1 MAVVRSLITAGMQ
14 WCVVGVLL
22 GTGIANADLAPAVP
36 AQGGTGAQAAAKKTE
51 ADLAQEAFTS
61 GNFGAAMDLLRKAV
75 EKNSDLPPAHVIMA
89 NWYANVSN
97 VNLGAMARNA
107 LEAAV
112 VENAKDPE
120 AYVILA
126 NIALNERRW
135 TEGELLL
142 AKAADCLD
150 GFKGSKLRRERLE
163 PQLLSGQASVNE
175 AREKWALAQKSLE
188 KLLEL
193 DAKNVGVLQRM
204 AKALFLQDNYDEAFK
219 KLQAAAQN
227 DPNALNPHAQMAL
240 FYEAGRKPGAHE
252 KAKNEMSLAL
262 KEDSKART
270 YLIAAR
276 WAVDVGEIEEAKR
289 FAAKALTLAVDGE
302 KGQALDAKMLL
313 GVIAYVSRQWD
324 KAEDYFQQVLNEM
337 PANAMA
343 ANNLALALCEQE
355 DPAKRS
361 RAVQHALTIAQRAP
375 KQAEAHSTLGW
386 ACFKAG
392 NMQQAVASMQTAVQM
407 GQVSRDTA
415 YFAAEV
421 FAAANAKDAARSLLE
436 QALGP
441 QAQGAFPRMQDA
453 QALLAKLKK

>member
-1 MAVVRSLITAGMQ
+1 MAVVRSLVAAGVQ
-14 WCVVGVLL
+14 LCVVGALL
-22 GTGIANADLAPAVP
+22 GSGIANADLAPASP
-36 AQGGTGAQAAAKKTE
+36 AQGGSGAQAAVKKTE
-51 ADLAQEAFTS
+51 ADLAQEAFAS
-61 GNFGAAMDLLRKAV
+61 GNFSAAMDLLRKAV
-75 EKNSDLPPAHVIMA
+75 DKNSDLPPANVIIA

-112 VENAKDPE
+112 VENGKDPE
-120 AYVILA
+120 AYVMLA
-126 NIALNERRW
+126 NIALSEKRW
-135 TEGELLL
+135 TEADLLL
-142 AKAADCLD
+142 TKAAESLD
-150 GFKGSKLRRERLE
+150 GFKGSKVRRERLE
-163 PQLLSGQASVNE
+163 PLVLSGQAAVNE

-193 DAKNVGVLQRM
+193 DSKNVGALQRM
-204 AKALFLQDNYDEAFK
+204 AKVLFLQDNYEEAYK
-219 KLQAAAQN
+219 KLQAAAKD

-240 FYEAGRKPGAHE
+240 LYEAARKPGAHE
-252 KAKNEMSLAL
+252 KAKNEMSLGL
-262 KEDSKART
+262 KEDGKART

-276 WAVDVGEIEEAKR
+276 WAVDCGELEEAKR
-289 FAAKALTLAVDGE
+289 FATKALEAE
-302 KGQALDAKMLL
+302 KGQSLDAKMLL
-313 GVIAYVSRQWD
+313 GVIAYVSREWE

-343 ANNLALALCEQE
+343 ANNLALALCEQN
-355 DPAKRS
+355 DPAKRN
-361 RAVQHALTIAQRAP
+361 RAMQHALTIAQRAP
-375 KQAEAHSTLGW
+375 KSAEAQSTLGW

-392 NMQQAVASMQTAVQM
+392 NMQQAVASMQAAVQM